1 MRCHG
6 RPTGSSDVAILYSEV
21 GMRTVL
27 FSWRKQAISLKAQP
41 GDLSEMGIW
50 TKPLRGGRLR
60 VSEWKGHWS
69 LQTGEA

>member
-1 MRCHG
+1 
-6 RPTGSSDVAILYSEV
+6 
-21 GMRTVL
+21 MRTVL